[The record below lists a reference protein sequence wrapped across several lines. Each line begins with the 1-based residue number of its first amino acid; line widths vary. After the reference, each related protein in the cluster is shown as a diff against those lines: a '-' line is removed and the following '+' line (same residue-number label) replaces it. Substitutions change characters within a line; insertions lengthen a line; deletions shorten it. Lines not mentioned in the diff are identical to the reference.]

1 MKNSNNN
8 GSGSENRGCM
18 KLNDDMLTNA
28 IKKGLLDEFERPQSN
43 HTQNPNKM
51 AIRKMEKK
59 QIEKNR
65 KVINVNDSMTFDY
78 VTELGIWIVG
88 GYGPIDI
95 YPDGIKFETPTSS
108 DLPDGEKTFL
118 PYLTECDAS
127 EGFRVLKIRTPY
139 ITPGSDIE
147 EEDIFVIRCTNN
159 GTTYFASGFGTLR
172 SFVLYTNEGIRG
184 NRPNSIKKLF
194 SIDESFVFDYIEE
207 AGLWVIGNDQ
217 YDSIECWPSLTEWAK
232 SYDLGNYADMLLP
245 LIPHNNSIEL
255 KSVCWFRIPFLDGGR
270 EIKEECILA
279 IKRADNRMYYASQN
293 QNALRSFILWTNEC
307 IRKNNEWKK
316 RHSNRYNPH

>member
-8 GSGSENRGCM
+8 GTNSEKRGCM

-28 IKKGLLDEFERPQSN
+28 IKKGLLNEFERPQSN
-43 HTQNPNKM
+43 HTQNPNKKTM
-51 AIRKMEKK
+51 RKMDKK

-65 KVINVNDSMTFDY
+65 KVININDSMTFDY
-78 VTELGIWIVG
+78 VADLGIWIVG
-88 GYGPIDI
+88 GYGPVDS
-95 YPDGIKFETPTSS
+95 YPDGLKFEKPTSS

-172 SFVLYTNEGIRG
+172 SFVLYTNESIRG

-194 SIDESFVFDYIEE
+194 SIDESFVFDYIDE

-217 YDSIECWPSLTEWAK
+217 YDSIECWPSPTEWAK

-245 LIPHNNSIEL
+245 LIPHNNSTEL
-255 KSVCWFRIPFLDGGR
+255 KSVCWFKIPFLDGDC

-279 IKRADNRMYYASQN
+279 IKRADNKMYYASQN
-293 QNALRSFILWTNEC
+293 QDALRLFILWTNEC

-316 RHSNRYNPH
+316 RYPNRYNPH

>member
-1 MKNSNNN
+1 M
-8 GSGSENRGCM
+8 
-18 KLNDDMLTNA
+18 
-28 IKKGLLDEFERPQSN
+28 
-43 HTQNPNKM
+43 
-51 AIRKMEKK
+51 RKMDKK

-65 KVINVNDSMTFDY
+65 KVININDSMTFDY
-78 VTELGIWIVG
+78 VTDLGIWIVG

-108 DLPDGEKTFL
+108 DLPDGEKPFL